1 MNIQIAIN
9 IQKKN
14 NQISQCMRLLK
25 NVFSLFTCL
34 KWNNY
39 VVQTSHE
46 FMAILHAHQNCIFVI
61 FFVTILQISKLFFQ
75 LNVIS
80 DLGF

>member
-1 MNIQIAIN
+1 MYEIIEN
-9 IQKKN
+9 
-14 NQISQCMRLLK
+14 C
-25 NVFSLFTCL
+25 VFSLFTCL

-46 FMAILHAHQNCIFVI
+46 FVAILHAHQNCIFVI

-80 DLGF
+80 DLGFWLRFNSWEAD

>member
-1 MNIQIAIN
+1 MYEIIE
-9 IQKKN
+9 K
-14 NQISQCMRLLK
+14 C
-25 NVFSLFTCL
+25 VFSLFTCL

-61 FFVTILQISKLFFQ
+61 FFCYHTTNI
-75 LNVIS
+75 
-80 DLGF
+80 

>member
-1 MNIQIAIN
+1 MYEIIE
-9 IQKKN
+9 K
-14 NQISQCMRLLK
+14 C
-25 NVFSLFTCL
+25 VFSLFTCL

-46 FMAILHAHQNCIFVI
+46 FMAILHAHQNCLFVI

-80 DLGF
+80 DLGFWLRFNSWEAD